1 MHQRKSEM
9 KVRQKQGRKDW
20 AGERGGSRVNFT
32 IIIVVIALVGYSAYN
47 FTPVAYNAY
56 LFKDFMQQTVN
67 KAAYPPGQSNEWVT
81 TQLRAAAREY
91 NLPQNLQISVQ
102 NGQGR
107 IAARVTWSQPIQL
120 PGYVY
125 QYNFDHTAQSSG
137 FINPQY

>member
-1 MHQRKSEM
+1 M
-9 KVRQKQGRKDW
+9 KVRLGTRLKPR
-20 AGERGGSRVNFT
+20 AGERGGARFNFI
-32 IIIVVIALVGYSAYN
+32 IIIVVVALAGYSAYN
-47 FTPVAYNAY
+47 YVPIAYNAY
-56 LFKDFMQQTVN
+56 LFKDRMQEMVN

-91 NLPQNLQISVQ
+91 NLPEPPNLNINVQ

-107 IAARVTWSQPIQL
+107 IAARVTWTRPVQL

-125 QYNFDHTAQSSG
+125 EYKFDHTAQSSG